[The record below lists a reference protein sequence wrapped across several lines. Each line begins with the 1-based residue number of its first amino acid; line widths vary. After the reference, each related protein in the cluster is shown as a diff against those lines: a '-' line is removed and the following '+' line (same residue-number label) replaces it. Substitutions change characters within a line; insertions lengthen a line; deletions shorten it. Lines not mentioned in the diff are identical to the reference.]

1 MDIINNQKI
10 IIIFIVLLLSFL
22 IYLIM
27 TQNNKKVKS
36 KINKHKIN
44 KPKRNKKT
52 RAKSKTRIKS
62 KTRSSNKNK
71 KQRFSNIPKYQI
83 KKVNQKSRKLL
94 LDKCGLPD
102 IPETQHCFADDTHH
116 TCCEI
121 GPKSSKYADS
131 SGNPIGKLADD
142 VFKKLPSNH
151 PKKKYYQQNG
161 RRPWCTCFGSKVCG
175 NYAKMFPKDT
185 KIKFINAPYDNRL
198 GDKIMVHNSQIEEE
212 IRKKFNVINHRTPG
226 V

>member
-1 MDIINNQKI
+1 MFTTRMNIININNVI
-10 IIIFIVLLLSFL
+10 MIFIVLLLSFL

-27 TQNNKKVKS
+27 AQNNKKVKS
-36 KINKHKIN
+36 KINRHKIN
-44 KPKRNKKT
+44 KHKRNKKT
-52 RAKSKTRIKS
+52 RVKS

-71 KQRFSNIPKYQI
+71 KQTFSNIPKYQI

-102 IPETQHCFADDTHH
+102 VPETQHCFADDTHH

-142 VFKKLPSNH
+142 VFQKLPANH
-151 PKKKYYQQNG
+151 PKKQYYLKNG

-175 NYAKMFPKDT
+175 IYSKKYPNDT
-185 KIKFINAPYDNRL
+185 QIRFINAPYDDRL
-198 GDKIMVHNSQIEEE
+198 ANEITTHNDDVEEE
-212 IRKKFNVINHRTPG
+212 IRKKFNVISHSTPG